1 MTYHSA
7 VAGTRNIGSGQHPE
21 GLIIWRPVPQDG
33 TQDVPQDGTQDLFE
47 WQAGA
52 KPSRYALERQ

>member
-21 GLIIWRPVPQDG
+21 GQIIWRPVPQDG
-33 TQDVPQDGTQDLFE
+33 TQDGTQDLFE
-47 WQAGA
+47 RQAEGV
-52 KPSRYALERQ
+52 K

>member
-1 MTYHSA
+1 M
-7 VAGTRNIGSGQHPE
+7 AGTQNISSGQHPE

-33 TQDVPQDGTQDLFE
+33 TQDVPQDVPQDGTQDLFE